1 MSYKILTK
9 NGIDNSNIDG
19 ARGEYFNSGM
29 RDGIVQ
35 GVLNEGTFIAS
46 SSNVISLDT
55 CELRIAGHRIVI
67 DEPVYHTFS
76 NAPSSDTRY
85 AFVAQIIVGN
95 DQSVDFSLFVQIAST
110 PLIQNDLYKTISG
123 AGTYQVEIGRFTLL
137 TSLTIEDVVR
147 TIDVITGGTGKGSGS
162 TINIGNVTTQTL
174 DPDVDA
180 EVDVSERYEEDEG
193 KEYLDFQFGIPK
205 GDKGDKGDKG
215 EQGVQGIQGEQGIQG
230 IQGEKGE
237 KGDTGTSITNATAGT
252 PTTSGDIT
260 TTPIIFTFSDTTTKT
275 VNVSAQKGEKGDKG
289 DVGASNTLS
298 IGTVATGAAGSQAS
312 AIITGTS
319 PNQTLNLTIPRGDKG
334 EQGEQG
340 IQGIQGEQGIQGK
353 KGDKGDTGATG
364 ADGTNAT
371 ITNVTA
377 SVDANVG
384 TPSVDVTMG
393 GTESARTFNFAFH
406 NLKGETG
413 EVENATVV
421 NVDGQPQSTLNFDS
435 DPQTQID
442 NIANNTTKIANSYG
456 GFRGGNNSYTSYG
469 GAIGWHS
476 NSGHGGAVGNG
487 ARATDGGAI
496 GSGATNTIGF
506 SGGCD
511 AKTGTTLDPIDA
523 IQLGTGTNTTE
534 KSLQIYDDNIYNANT
549 HTLNIQNAIFNG
561 GAGTSSVGI
570 GNGTITADNNITS
583 KTITAT
589 SNLNCDTDNVWFGG
603 GQSENVVD
611 NHTIKTTS
619 SSQTVNNNSNNYVRY
634 NSGLIIQWGHAPIN
648 TDNSVRITFSYPFI
662 DANYSIVVLDGDNT
676 DWNNYLNG
684 YRLDGTKAGT
694 DLPLGKSST
703 QCQIAKRGIA
713 NDFDWIAIGRWK

>member
-9 NGIDNSNIDG
+9 NGIDNTNIDG

-55 CELRIAGHRIVI
+55 CEFRIAGHRIVI

-85 AFVAQIIVGN
+85 AYVAQIIVGS
-95 DQSVDFSLFVQIAST
+95 DQSVEFSLFVQAAST

-123 AGTYQVEIGRFTLL
+123 AGTYQVEIGRFTLTTGL
-137 TSLTIEDVVR
+137 VIEDVVR
-147 TIDVITGGTGKGSGS
+147 TLDIITGGTGKGSGS

-215 EQGVQGIQGEQGIQG
+215 EQGIQGIQGEQGIQG
-230 IQGEKGE
+230 IQGEKGD

-252 PTTSGDIT
+252 PITSGDIT

-275 VNVSAQKGEKGDKG
+275 VNVSAQKGDKGDKG
-289 DVGASNTLS
+289 DTGSTNTLS
-298 IGTVATGAAGSQAS
+298 IGTVTTGEAGSQAS
-312 AIITGTS
+312 ATITGDAPS
-319 PNQTLNLTIPRGDKG
+319 QTLNLTIP
-334 EQGEQG
+334 
-340 IQGIQGEQGIQGK
+340 

-364 ADGTNAT
+364 QNGTNAT

-384 TPSVDVTMG
+384 TPSVDVTIG
-393 GTESARTFNFAFH
+393 GTEQARTFDFAFH

-435 DPQTQID
+435 DPQTQLD
-442 NIANNTTKIANSYG
+442 NIANNTTKIQNQNG
-456 GFRGGNNSYTSYG
+456 GFSAGD
-469 GAIGWHS
+469 GASAI
-476 NSGHGGAVGNG
+476 SGGGAVGYNASANYGGAVGYNARVSNYGGAVGRNAESNMGGAVGFDTRVNGGGAVGSG

-506 SGGCD
+506 SGGYD

-523 IQLGTGTNTTE
+523 IQLGTGTNTIE
-534 KSLQIYDDNIYNANT
+534 KSLQIYNDNIYNANT
-549 HTLNIQNAIFNG
+549 HTLTA
-561 GAGTSSVGI
+561 S
-570 GNGTITADNNITS
+570 TITA
-583 KTITAT
+583 A

-611 NHTIKTTS
+611 NHAIKTTS

-648 TDNSVRITFSYPFI
+648 KDNSVRITFSYPFI

-676 DWNNYLNG
+676 DWNNYLNN

>member
-67 DEPVYHTFS
+67 DEPVYHAFS

-85 AFVAQIIVGN
+85 AYVAQIIVGS
-95 DQSVDFSLFVQIAST
+95 DQSVEFSLFVQAAST

-123 AGTYQVEIGRFTLL
+123 AGTYQVEIGRFTLTTGL
-137 TSLTIEDVVR
+137 VIEDVVR
-147 TIDVITGGTGKGSGS
+147 TLDIITGGTGKGSGS

-205 GDKGDKGDKG
+205 GDKGDKGEQG
-215 EQGVQGIQGEQGIQG
+215 EQGVQGEQGIQG
-230 IQGEKGE
+230 IQGEKGD

-260 TTPIIFTFSDTTTKT
+260 TTPITFTFSDTTTKT

-289 DVGASNTLS
+289 DTGSTNTLS
-298 IGTVATGAAGSQAS
+298 IGTVTTGEAGSQAS
-312 AIITGTS
+312 ATITGDAPS
-319 PNQTLNLTIPRGDKG
+319 QTLNLTIP
-334 EQGEQG
+334 QG
-340 IQGIQGEQGIQGK
+340 IKGNTGE
-353 KGDKGDTGATG
+353 
-364 ADGTNAT
+364 NAT
-371 ITNVTA
+371 ITSVTA
-377 SVDANVG
+377 TVDANVG

-393 GTESARTFNFAFH
+393 GTEQARTFDFAFH

-421 NVDGQPQSTLNFDS
+421 NVDSQPQPTINFDS

-442 NIANNTTKIANSYG
+442 NIANNTTIIKNSVKGFNAGEFASAGQG
-456 GFRGGNNSYTSYG
+456 GAVGWYSYTETGFSGGSNSNSNNG
-469 GAIGWHS
+469 GAIG
-476 NSGHGGAVGNG
+476 NSSVTDSGGAVG
-487 ARATDGGAI
+487 
-496 GSGATNTIGF
+496 SGASSGVGF
-506 SGGCD
+506 SGGYN
-511 AKTGTTLDPIDA
+511 AKVSHINGAFIDA

-534 KSLQIYDDNIYNANT
+534 KSLQIYDDNIYNAST
-549 HTLNIQNAIFNG
+549 HTLTVQNATVG
-561 GAGTSSVGI
+561 GNEVVTIREDGEVEHGTSGQNGYYHFWYKIYSD
-570 GNGTITADNNITS
+570 GTI
-583 KTITAT
+583 
-589 SNLNCDTDNVWFGG
+589 
-603 GQSENVVD
+603 VV
-611 NHTIKTTS
+611 HGVYYT
-619 SSQTVNNNSNNYVRY
+619 
-634 NSGLIIQWGHAPIN
+634 N
-648 TDNSVRITFSYPFI
+648 TDAEITIPFKNFSFRSIDYFKCAFGSIDSAEYSNGAFSKSFQTTYITFKSRS
-662 DANYSIVVLDGDNT
+662 AAQWYSF
-676 DWNNYLNG
+676 YLYEQG
-684 YRLDGTKAGT
+684 L
-694 DLPLGKSST
+694 
-703 QCQIAKRGIA
+703 
-713 NDFDWIAIGRWK
+713 